1 MPSFSFIPAELN
13 TENQLIHEVMAS
25 GEIGE
30 EKGESEECLSVGASW
45 LGPSG
50 VIAGEWLEMAMAWML
65 KETGASHGPLERNC
79 PL

>member
-13 TENQLIHEVMAS
+13 TENELHHEVMAS

-30 EKGESEECLSVGASW
+30 EKGESERLSVGASW

-65 KETGASHGPLERNC
+65 KGTGPSHGPLERNC